1 MRVLPSNAV
10 SWLVFI
16 AGMVAAAYLLWPDA
30 RLSVPARAP
39 RAVTTCSGCGSE
51 WRAMYDGPME
61 PITQC
66 PNCPMSEEEF
76 ERLKESIKRRI
87 EKGEK

>member
-1 MRVLPSNAV
+1 MRVLPLGAC

-16 AGMVAAAYLLWPDA
+16 AGLVAAAYLLWPGV
-30 RLSVPARAP
+30 RPSVPARTP
-39 RAVTTCSGCGSE
+39 RAVTTCSCCGSE
-51 WRAMYDGPME
+51 WTAMHDGPME

-76 ERLKESIKRRI
+76 ERLKKQFRNQQKENP
-87 EKGEK
+87 E